1 MFVIP
6 MKKIDFTQLTN
17 SELNIKLKG
26 FENEYDVKKN
36 KILQLIGELKE
47 LDEIYITAKN
57 ELNSRSILD

>member
-36 KILQLIGELKE
+36 RILQLIDELKE
-47 LDEIYITAKN
+47 LDEMYITAKN